1 MAYDQQATAKVTED
15 QPNFSKFKANQ
26 HEECGGGP
34 QEQPQQV
41 TNSKQVLPKLKVL
54 TKQKKKELNFESVKN
69 SRNAA
74 DLPRRNFTSQLSQ
87 YYNKRSNFSPTLQT
101 SIQID

>member
-41 TNSKQVLPKLKVL
+41 TNNKQGLPKLKVL

>member
-1 MAYDQQATAKVTED
+1 MANDQQATAEVTQD
-15 QPNFSKFKANQ
+15 QTDFSKLKANQ
-26 HEECGGGP
+26 DEECGGGP
-34 QEQPQQV
+34 QEQTQQV
-41 TNSKQVLPKLKVL
+41 TNNKQVLPKLKVL

-74 DLPRRNFTSQLSQ
+74 DLPRRNITSQLSQ